1 MIKTTDDA
9 RALRGAEIRNVA
21 IKLNKAASL
30 KRELEKSAEDDPKI
44 RAYLKASA
52 VAADGLEQINNLLRE
67 NGLDGIVVFR
77 IDADKIPG
85 KPGKTPGVDPEFI
98 FKHPET
104 GVEIRVVES
113 KRKITIG
120 ADLREWIK
128 EYGISTVAK
137 WVTLSKSG

>member
-1 MIKTTDDA
+1 MIKTIDDA
-9 RALRGAEIRNVA
+9 RALRSAEIRNVA
-21 IKLNKAASL
+21 MKLNKAASL

-52 VAADGLEQINNLLRE
+52 VAADGLDQINNLLRE
-67 NGLDGIVVFR
+67 NGLEGIVVFR

-85 KPGKTPGVDPEFI
+85 KPGKKSGVDPEFI
-98 FKHPET
+98 FNQPET
-104 GVEIRVVES
+104 GVEIRITES

-120 ADLREWIK
+120 EDFRAWVK
-128 EYGISTVAK
+128 EYGILNVAK